1 MGQIN
6 FISNLIEKLSLGAQ
20 FELNWEHWNF
30 RVPNSIFMKSID
42 WNQRQKCKTKFKVYC
57 QLKVKLKKFK
67 PRTFLKKALNFEES
81 IWFKTGMKLKQ
92 IKNLMVN
99 LLSSRWHHSDVD

>member
-20 FELNWEHWNF
+20 FELNREDWNF

-42 WNQRQKCKTKFKVYC
+42 
-57 QLKVKLKKFK
+57 
-67 PRTFLKKALNFEES
+67 
-81 IWFKTGMKLKQ
+81 
-92 IKNLMVN
+92 
-99 LLSSRWHHSDVD
+99 